1 MADKQSLNYNQVSK
15 LNSVLSTE
23 MDINSH
29 NNFPSLTV
37 TPASLVRA
45 VKSNLIKREIEITD
59 IRMNGSAASYCICDD
74 SDDHPE
80 IHYNDIDLIFGVNIE
95 EDSNF
100 HVIKDAVMTALLDF
114 LPEGINKSNI
124 TSQLME
130 ETYVRKMVL
139 VSNQKARWS
148 LVSLGDSSSTSTTIE
163 MKFVDKIRR
172 RYEFTVD
179 SFQILIDS
187 YFDFNKCAEESPVSI
202 SQTFFPSVHAI
213 SVYHDY
219 KEALDHLNKRL
230 IHTEAPEEI
239 RGGGLLKY
247 CSLLVNGF
255 KPADED
261 KMARLEPY
269 MCSRF
274 FIDFPTE
281 EVQYA
286 KIEKYVTSR
295 FVQRE
300 ESARKGVEFLDI
312 LHSVVATR
320 ARCLVESER
329 RRTMG
334 VIAFIRNMLMVP
346 RQPSPPATSTATTD
360 FFPPPPF
367 HHIITGFHNNHF
379 LNSAAALATA
389 ALPNYYHFQFDSA
402 LRHSPPPNQQYYQTN
417 TTTSSS
423 TTTTTSSSSNSGNA
437 PVMKTGFHNHQHH
450 HHQHRNNSRHQYHN
464 NHQNQYQPPPRM
476 QWKFGG
482 HSRSV
487 GAVR

>member
-1 MADKQSLNYNQVSK
+1 MEEKQSLSYNQVSK
-15 LNSVLSTE
+15 LNAVLSTE
-23 MDINSH
+23 MEINSH

-45 VKSNLIKREIEITD
+45 VKASLIKQEINIKD
-59 IRMNGSAASYCICDD
+59 IRMNGSAASYCICED
-74 SDDHPE
+74 SDDHPQ
-80 IHYNDIDLIFGVNIE
+80 IHYNDIDLIFGVDIG
-95 EDSNF
+95 EDSDF
-100 HVIKDAVMTALLDF
+100 HVIKEAVMTALLDF
-114 LPEGINKSNI
+114 LPEGISKSNI

-148 LVSLGDSSSTSTTIE
+148 LVSLGDSNSTSTTIE

-187 YFDFNKCAEESPVSI
+187 YFEFNKCAKESPVSV
-202 SQTFFPSVHAI
+202 SQMFFPSVHAI

-219 KEALDHLNKRL
+219 EEALDHLNKRL

-247 CSLLVNGF
+247 CSLRVNGF
-255 KPADED
+255 KPADDD
-261 KMARLEPY
+261 KMAHLEPY

-281 EVQYA
+281 EVQFA

-295 FVQRE
+295 FAQSE
-300 ESARKGVEFLDI
+300 EGSRKGVEFLNI

-320 ARCLVESER
+320 AKCLVESER

-334 VIAFIRNMLMVP
+334 VIAYIQSMLTAP
-346 RQPSPPATSTATTD
+346 RQVPAAATD
-360 FFPPPPF
+360 FFPPSPF
-367 HHIITGFHNNHF
+367 HHIITGFHSNQF
-379 LNSAAALATA
+379 LNSAAPA
-389 ALPNYYHFQFDSA
+389 ALPNYYHFQFDSTPSA
-402 LRHSPPPNQQYYQTN
+402 LRHSPPPPPNQQYYQNTTS
-417 TTTSSS
+417 TTTS
-423 TTTTTSSSSNSGNA
+423 TS
-437 PVMKTGFHNHQHH
+437 MKTGSSSFHNHH
-450 HHQHRNNSRHQYHN
+450 HHQQQHRNSSRQYQHHQYR
-464 NHQNQYQPPPRM
+464 PPPRM
-476 QWKFGG
+476 QSQWKFGG